1 MPSDAVFGFV
11 LLPNQT
17 GTSSARAVGERRAAA
32 TQKARIDGIVKN
44 PHAAGRM
51 DDDTTDLKPMP
62 PSSNPS
68 TTAGGGRDRWMVV
81 AAGMSYPDSGG
92 SQSSVM
98 GMPCRNLNPTPRPRT
113 TTLITR
119 G

>member
-1 MPSDAVFGFV
+1 MTPLIAQEIRGNGATL
-11 LLPNQT
+11 LLPIQ
-17 GTSSARAVGERRAAA
+17 
-32 TQKARIDGIVKN
+32 
-44 PHAAGRM
+44 